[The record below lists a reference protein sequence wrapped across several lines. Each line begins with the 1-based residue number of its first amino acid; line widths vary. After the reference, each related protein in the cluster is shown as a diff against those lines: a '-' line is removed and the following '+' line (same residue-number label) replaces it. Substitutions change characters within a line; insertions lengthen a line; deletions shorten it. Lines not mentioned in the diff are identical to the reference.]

1 MVNSKTILVTGASNG
16 IGFEVAKIA
25 ASLGHKVIAIS
36 RDIGNLK
43 SIDNIDSY
51 SVDITNEELLE
62 NLVKR
67 LIRKNIK
74 LDVLINN
81 AGLLINSPFEKTSM
95 KSFKDVYNVNIFG
108 VVSVIRMC
116 LPIINKSGHVLNIS
130 SMGGVQGSSKFS
142 GLSAYSSSKGALIT
156 LTELLA
162 EEYKNTGPSFNVLAL
177 GAVQTKMLEK
187 AFPGYKSNIS
197 AKKMASYILDFSIS
211 GHELLNGKLI
221 PVSLSTP

>member
-36 RDIGNLK
+36 RDISNLK

-116 LPIINKSGHVLNIS
+116 LPIINKSGHVVNIS

>member
-116 LPIINKSGHVLNIS
+116 LPIINKSGHVVNIS

>member
-162 EEYKNTGPSFNVLAL
+162 EEYKKTGPSFNVLAL

>member
-36 RDIGNLK
+36 RDISNLK

-162 EEYKNTGPSFNVLAL
+162 EEYKKTGPSFNVLAL

-197 AKKMASYILDFSIS
+197 AKKMASYVLDFSIS

>member
-36 RDIGNLK
+36 RDISNLK

-116 LPIINKSGHVLNIS
+116 LPIINKSGHVVNIS

-162 EEYKNTGPSFNVLAL
+162 EEYKKTGPSFNVLAL